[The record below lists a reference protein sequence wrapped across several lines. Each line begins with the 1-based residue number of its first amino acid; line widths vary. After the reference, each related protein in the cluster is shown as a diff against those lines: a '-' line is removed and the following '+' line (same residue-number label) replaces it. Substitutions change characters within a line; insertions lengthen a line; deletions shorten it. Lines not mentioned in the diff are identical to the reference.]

1 MDKLIKVLV
10 LVVALVLAYL
20 TVQSVLGPV
29 NFDDTQKSREL
40 VLQRQLKKIAA
51 YQEAYEYVHHRYASE
66 QELVDFLNNGKVYYV
81 RAEGDYTDDMREKGI
96 TEAQAAAQGL
106 IVRDTIWSSAR
117 DSLLKDGTDVTTLF
131 NVLDTPSKIK
141 VETGTIEQIIGR
153 DTVDVSVFQATVPF
167 EAYLGDL
174 DKGRLKEKTVAALE
188 RKNGFA
194 GLRIG
199 SLLEVKK
206 TGNWE

>member
-106 IVRDTIWSSAR
+106 IVRDTIWSSAK

>member
-29 NFDDTQKSREL
+29 NFDKTQKNREL
-40 VLQRQLKKIAA
+40 VLQRQLKKIAT
-51 YQEAYEYVHHRYASE
+51 YQEAYEYVHHRYATE
-66 QELVDFLNNGKVYYV
+66 QELVDFLNNGRVYYV
-81 RAEGDYTDDMREKGI
+81 RAEGDYTDAMREKGL

-106 IVRDTIWSSAR
+106 IVRDTVWSSAK
-117 DSLLKDGTDVTTLF
+117 DSLLKDGTDVAKLF
-131 NVLDTPSKIK
+131 KVLDTPNKIK
-141 VETGTIEQIIGR
+141 VETGTIEQIIGQ

-167 EAYLGDL
+167 EHYLGDL
-174 DKGRLKEKTVAALE
+174 DKGRLKEKTTVALE

>member
-40 VLQRQLKKIAA
+40 VLQKQLKKIAA
-51 YQEAYEYVHHRYASE
+51 YQEAYEYVHHRYATAE
-66 QELVDFLNNGKVYYV
+66 ELVDFLNNGRVYYV
-81 RAEGDYTDDMREKGI
+81 RAEGDYTDAMREKGL

-106 IVRDTIWSSAR
+106 IVRDTVWSSAK
-117 DSLLKDGTDVTTLF
+117 DSLLKDGTDVATLF
-131 NVLDTPSKIK
+131 NVFDTPNKIK
-141 VETGTIEQIIGR
+141 VETGTIEQVIGR
-153 DTVDVSVFQATVPF
+153 DTVNVSVFQATVPF
-167 EAYLGDL
+167 TDYLSDL
-174 DKGRLKEKTVAALE
+174 DQGRLKEKTTAALE